1 MTSITILTYTTP
13 NAPVAPERSP
23 KYQAHKHIA
32 DSTDTPVMILD
43 ATSSKSYQDCKAY
56 IQNGKDLSS
65 SHISLVETAAN
76 DGYDVFL
83 SCQYNGGFGFIHL
96 IRLED
101 WIESLELQY
110 DLDLDNYSYEEIL
123 RTGFDDWYTGFEV

>member
-1 MTSITILTYTTP
+1 MTSITILSYATP
-13 NAPVAPERSP
+13 NAPVAPEHSP

-65 SHISLVETAAN
+65 SHISLVETALN
-76 DGYDVFL
+76 DGYDVVL
-83 SCQYNGGFGFIHL
+83 SCQYDGEPGFIH
-96 IRLED
+96 LED
-101 WIESLELQY
+101 WIEFLELQY
-110 DLDLDNYSYEEIL
+110 NLDYYSYEEIL
-123 RTGFDDWYTGFEV
+123 RTGFDGWYTGFEV

>member
-1 MTSITILTYTTP
+1 MTSITILSYATP

-56 IQNGKDLSS
+56 IQNGKDFSS
-65 SHISLVETAAN
+65 SHISLVETALN
-76 DGYDVFL
+76 DGYDVVL
-83 SCQYNGGFGFIHL
+83 SCQYDGEPGFIHL
-96 IRLED
+96 ED
-101 WIESLELQY
+101 WIDFLELQHY
-110 DLDLDNYSYEEIL
+110 NLDYYSYEEIL
-123 RTGFDDWYTGFEV
+123 RTGFDGWYTGFEV

>member
-1 MTSITILTYTTP
+1 MTSITILTYATP

-32 DSTDTPVMILD
+32 DSTDAPVMILD

-56 IQNGKDLSS
+56 IQNGKDFSS
-65 SHISLVETAAN
+65 SHISLVETATT

-83 SCQYNGGFGFIHL
+83 SCQYNGEPGFIH
-96 IRLED
+96 LED
-101 WIESLELQY
+101 WIEFLELQY
-110 DLDLDNYSYEEIL
+110 GRYLDDYSYEEIL
-123 RTGFDDWYTGFEV
+123 RTGFDDWHTGFEV

>member
-1 MTSITILTYTTP
+1 MTSITILTYTT
-13 NAPVAPERSP
+13 PVAPERSP

-83 SCQYNGGFGFIHL
+83 SCQYNGEPGFIHL
-96 IRLED
+96 IHLED
-101 WIESLELQY
+101 WIEFLELQLHY
-110 DLDLDNYSYEEIL
+110 DLDNYSYEEIL

>member
-1 MTSITILTYTTP
+1 MTSITILTYATP

-65 SHISLVETAAN
+65 SHISLVETATN
-76 DGYDVFL
+76 DGYDVVL
-83 SCQYNGGFGFIHL
+83 SCQYDGEPGFIH
-96 IRLED
+96 LED
-101 WIESLELQY
+101 WIEFLELHHY
-110 DLDLDNYSYEEIL
+110 NLDDYSYEEIL

>member
-1 MTSITILTYTTP
+1 MTSITILSYATP

-65 SHISLVETAAN
+65 SHISLVETALN
-76 DGYDVFL
+76 DGYDVVL
-83 SCQYNGGFGFIHL
+83 SCQYDGEPGFIH
-96 IRLED
+96 LED
-101 WIESLELQY
+101 WIEFLELQY
-110 DLDLDNYSYEEIL
+110 NLDYYSYEEIL
-123 RTGFDDWYTGFEV
+123 RTGFDGWYTGFEV

>member
-1 MTSITILTYTTP
+1 MTSITILSYATP

-65 SHISLVETAAN
+65 SHISLVETATN
-76 DGYDVFL
+76 DGYDVVL
-83 SCQYNGGFGFIHL
+83 SCQYDGEPGFIHL
-96 IRLED
+96 ED
-101 WIESLELQY
+101 WIDFLELHHY
-110 DLDLDNYSYEEIL
+110 NLDYYSYEEIL
-123 RTGFDDWYTGFEV
+123 RTGFDGWYTGFEV

>member
-1 MTSITILTYTTP
+1 MTSITILTYTGTT

-83 SCQYNGGFGFIHL
+83 SCQYNGEPGFIH
-96 IRLED
+96 LED
-101 WIESLELQY
+101 WIEFLELQLQY
-110 DLDLDNYSYEEIL
+110 DLDNYSYEEIL

>member
-1 MTSITILTYTTP
+1 MTSITILTYATP

-65 SHISLVETAAN
+65 SHISLVETATN
-76 DGYDVFL
+76 DGYDVVL
-83 SCQYNGGFGFIHL
+83 SCQYDGEPGFIHL
-96 IRLED
+96 EV
-101 WIESLELQY
+101 WIEFLELHHY
-110 DLDLDNYSYEEIL
+110 NLDDYSYEEIL

>member
-1 MTSITILTYTTP
+1 MTSITILSYATP

-65 SHISLVETAAN
+65 SHISLVETALN
-76 DGYDVFL
+76 DGYAVVL
-83 SCQYNGGFGFIHL
+83 SCQYDGEPRFIH
-96 IRLED
+96 LED
-101 WIESLELQY
+101 WIEFLELQHHY
-110 DLDLDNYSYEEIL
+110 NLDYYSYEEIL
-123 RTGFDDWYTGFEV
+123 RTGFDDWCTGFEV

>member
-1 MTSITILTYTTP
+1 MTSITILTYATP

-32 DSTDTPVMILD
+32 DSVDTPVMILD

-56 IQNGKDLSS
+56 IQNGKDFSS
-65 SHISLVETAAN
+65 SHISLVETATN

-83 SCQYNGGFGFIHL
+83 SCQPYNGEPGFIH
-96 IRLED
+96 LED
-101 WIESLELQY
+101 WIEFLELQHY
-110 DLDLDNYSYEEIL
+110 NLDDYSYEEIL
-123 RTGFDDWYTGFEV
+123 RTGFDGWYTGFEV

>member
-1 MTSITILTYTTP
+1 MTSITILSYATP

-65 SHISLVETAAN
+65 SHISLVETATN
-76 DGYDVFL
+76 DGYDVVL
-83 SCQYNGGFGFIHL
+83 SCQYDGESGFIH
-96 IRLED
+96 LED
-101 WIESLELQY
+101 WIEFL
-110 DLDLDNYSYEEIL
+110 
-123 RTGFDDWYTGFEV
+123 